1 MSNTII
7 VIKISPEQYEK
18 HEDLI
23 IRLQRALAGG
33 DGLTSQQRYYRNK
46 KAKKAKP
53 ETIVSELFGDTPTAS
68 SKKAAPQAKSVRVTR
83 FVEYTYRGKKIIR
96 RCDGTPDQL
105 EQDFANNADLKPR
118 WVSPTL
124 TSFEEVMMSGL
135 EGTPLGG
142 EPDGWKM

>member
-1 MSNTII
+1 MENEQIITITLD
-7 VIKISPEQYEK
+7 VTLTQMKKIMRVLNKSP
-18 HEDLI
+18 
-23 IRLQRALAGG
+23 
-33 DGLTSQQRYYRNK
+33 QQKWNERNPTR
-46 KAKKAKP
+46 AKKPTTK
-53 ETIVSELFGDTPTAS
+53 SESAMDELS
-68 SKKAAPQAKSVRVTR
+68 SPKKAAPQAKSVRVTR